1 MYCTNCGEAL
11 NKNNMY
17 CTKCGTKQEEIVKA
31 NDTVE
36 VNNHLANVLCT
47 ISLCLYFGMPI
58 LSVIIYIITFGL
70 TINADVTDS
79 GVAGL
84 FLSGFSLV
92 AWAAR
97 IAAYVLMIIARVKCP
112 KSTYAKVVM
121 WIYIALFVMGLVAL
135 VVMMITCAG
144 ILVECARHF

>member
-1 MYCTNCGEAL
+1 MYCKNCGEKL

-17 CTKCGTKQEEIVKA
+17 CSKCGTKQEEIVKDD
-31 NDTVE
+31 NVKP
-36 VNNHLANVLCT
+36 NNHSANVLCT
-47 ISLCLYFGMPI
+47 ISLCLYFGIPI
-58 LSVIIYIITFGL
+58 LSVIIYIVTFGL
-70 TINADVTDS
+70 TKNSDVTDS
-79 GVAGL
+79 GVASL

-144 ILVECARHF
+144 ILAECASHF

>member
-1 MYCTNCGEAL
+1 MYCSNCGEEL
-11 NKNNMY
+11 NNNKY
-17 CTKCGTKQEEIVKA
+17 CPKCGTKQEEIVK
-31 NDTVE
+31 DDSVKP
-36 VNNHLANVLCT
+36 NNHLANVLCT

-70 TINADVTDS
+70 TINSDVTDS
-79 GVAGL
+79 GVASL

-92 AWAAR
+92 AWASR
-97 IAAYVLMIIARVKCP
+97 ITAYVLMIIARVKCP